1 MESRQIELIRWLV
14 EHNTE
19 SPPARNTDPLQDEI
33 QAFLEELDF
42 EVARFPLYENDSVI
56 VGTLKGTDP

>member
-1 MESRQIELIRWLV
+1 MEELHFELLKWLV

-33 QAFLEELDF
+33 QA
-42 EVARFPLYENDSVI
+42 Y
-56 VGTLKGTDP
+56 

>member
-1 MESRQIELIRWLV
+1 MAFLSFNNERMESMESRQIELIRWLV

-33 QAFLEELDF
+33 QAFLED
-42 EVARFPLYENDSVI
+42 
-56 VGTLKGTDP
+56 